1 MKFDIDIVYTWCSDA
16 DAVWR
21 NKKNAAAKACG
32 LADDFA
38 GNADCRF
45 ADNDDLKYSLRSL
58 ELYVPWVR
66 KVFLVIDDDIT
77 PPAWIKKDH
86 PKLRI
91 VRLGEIMLDPKM
103 PCFCSDSI
111 EHRLAFIPDLAEH
124 YLYSN
129 DDCLFGRRLAPSFF
143 FGRGGCPVFRFGKL
157 RRGYNEQPSI
167 YLKNLDRAERL
178 VADRYPLMSRQLD
191 EALRRYPHHCID
203 AYVKQDV
210 LRTYETFRTD
220 IEPQFAYPF
229 RREENVQRLIYA
241 LDALARG
248 HGRFRLARFRL
259 NDRPWYKRLLRPG
272 YADSLQF
279 YGESWRSAADMLR
292 RFRPGVFCFNDT
304 ETQQEADRVWLRRQY
319 ETLFPRASS
328 FEREAVG

>member
-16 DAVWR
+16 DTVWR
-21 NKKNAAAKACG
+21 SKREDAARACG
-32 LADDFA
+32 IGPDSE
-38 GNADCRF
+38 GNAECRF
-45 ADNDDLKYSLRSL
+45 ADNDDLKYSFRSL

-77 PPAWIKKDH
+77 PPAWLKLDH
-86 PKLRI
+86 PRLRI
-91 VRLGEIMLDPKM
+91 VRLGEIMPKPQR

-129 DDCLFGRRLAPSFF
+129 DDCLFGRRLRPSFF
-143 FGRGGCPVFRFGKL
+143 FTRKGYPVFRFGKL
-157 RRGYNEQPSI
+157 RRGYNELPCT
-167 YLKNLDRAERL
+167 YLKNLDMAERL
-178 VADRYPLMSRQLD
+178 VAARHPLLGRELD

-203 AYVKQDV
+203 AYVKRDV
-210 LRTYETFRTD
+210 LQTYEDFKAA
-220 IEPQFAYPF
+220 IEPQFDYPF
-229 RREENVQRLIYA
+229 RRDCNVQRLIYA
-241 LDALARG
+241 LDAIARG

-279 YGESWRSAADMLR
+279 YGDGWQTALEALR
-292 RFRPGVFCFNDT
+292 RFRPGMFCFNDT
-304 ETQQEADRVWLRRQY
+304 ETKIESDRRWLRDQY
-319 ETLFPRASS
+319 ESLFPAASS
-328 FEREAVG
+328 FEKELAR